1 MKLWIAAVLLILA
14 IVGII
19 LSVCCLRQKKA
30 LRTVLIVLLGL
41 IALALAVY
49 IGLTILFV
57 SAVEN
62 QPPV

>member
-1 MKLWIAAVLLILA
+1 MKLWIAVVLLILD

-19 LSVCCLRQKKA
+19 LAACCLRQKKT

-49 IGLTILFV
+49 IGLTVLFV
-57 SAVEN
+57 SVVEN
-62 QPPV
+62 RPPV

>member
-1 MKLWIAAVLLILA
+1 MKLWIAVVLLILA
-14 IVGII
+14 VVGIV
-19 LSVCCLRQKKA
+19 LAACCLRQKKT

-41 IALALAVY
+41 ITLALAVY
-49 IGLTILFV
+49 IGLTILFI